1 MPELIIDDAIV
12 EDTYRY
18 LTDDEAVP
26 ANGDVLLPLSLW
38 QAHAGRF
45 DQREGRTGLWL
56 TSEQLAEDLDDT
68 VHRASVVAIE
78 FPMFVDGRGFSTA
91 YLLRNRLNYQ
101 GELRAIGKILLDQLF
116 YLQRVGF
123 NAFLIPDGKSAEK
136 GLTLLSPI
144 SVRYQASTD
153 VSRPLFRELPTTA

>member
-1 MPELIIDDAIV
+1 MPELIIDDTIA

-26 ANGDVLLPLSLW
+26 GDGDVLLPLSLW
-38 QAHAGRF
+38 QAHAGKF
-45 DQREGRTGLWL
+45 DHRQGRTGLWL

-68 VHRASVVAIE
+68 VHQASVVAIE
-78 FPMFVDGRGFSTA
+78 FPAFVDGRGFSTA

-101 GELRAIGKILLDQLF
+101 GELRAIGHILLDQLF
-116 YLQRVGF
+116 YLKRVGF
-123 NAFLIPDGKSAEK
+123 NAFLLPDGKSAEK
-136 GLTLLSPI
+136 GLSLLNPI

-153 VSRPLFRELPTTA
+153 TSQPLFRDLTSA